1 MTCLPA
7 TVTDP
12 IATVIACAEAAG
24 GPEWA
29 SLAILGAQ
37 AALALFALAML
48 VGSPPTYIRADPL
61 TVDEEP
67 FDERGEWEEAYRG
80 AWLGAVILLAVA
92 GLVTGA
98 LLWGWPRG

>member
-12 IATVIACAEAAG
+12 IATVLACAEAYG

-37 AALALFALAML
+37 AALVLF
-48 VGSPPTYIRADPL
+48 V
-61 TVDEEP
+61 
-67 FDERGEWEEAYRG
+67 
-80 AWLGAVILLAVA
+80 LAV
-92 GLVTGA
+92 GVGWLVA
-98 LLWGWPRG
+98 RAARG